1 MAIAGLYY
9 NAATWPK
16 MTYFPSSIVNM
27 QWRTPGFDST
37 GGLTRPRSCPHSIG
51 LKMAW
56 PAR

>member
-16 MTYFPSSIVNM
+16 MTYFPSSIVDM

-37 GGLTRPRSCPHSIG
+37 GGLTSPRSCPHSIG
-51 LKMAW
+51 LKMA
-56 PAR
+56 